1 MNMTQ
6 VTVIMMMIMMV
17 MIVMIVMMLMM
28 VMLMM
33 MVTGQDEHDAGNGD
47 SYSVTLIVPS
57 NAFSSVTE

>member
-6 VTVIMMMIMMV
+6 VTVMMV
-17 MIVMIVMMLMM
+17 MMMMMMMLMM